1 MSNSKLLLSKI
12 SFITAPGTFSHGS
25 DGVFCEYNKKILFFG
40 EAKFTLDLNSG
51 IEQAIA
57 SLKDYNMR
65 LNNDITFI
73 VNHDRDLKNGYDSCP
88 DILNKNELEKFEK
101 HIVVFILHGEEY
113 KDDEIKTILINSRN
127 KVEKEIDE
135 KIKIQ
140 IISFP
145 IIKKDKLKERI
156 AYKVEK
162 YDKECR

>member
-1 MSNSKLLLSKI
+1 MN
-12 SFITAPGTFSHGS
+12 TA
-25 DGVFCEYNKKILFFG
+25 G
-40 EAKFTLDLNSG
+40 EAKL
-51 IEQAIA
+51 Q
-57 SLKDYNMR
+57 SLIYS
-65 LNNDITFI
+65 TFEA
-73 VNHDRDLKNGYDSCP
+73 L
-88 DILNKNELEKFEK
+88 
-101 HIVVFILHGEEY
+101 VVQHVVRNYRGEEY

-127 KVEKEIDE
+127 KIEKEIDE